1 MSSPTS
7 NKSSKNPSETKSLE
21 RAPRWDEN
29 WVLIRRLWPNW
40 DPTDEQISEV
50 WFRSFD
56 KPHGISGE
64 GRVNQS
70 ALHDA
75 IVACNR
81 SSKWK
86 EPRFLEVADAY
97 RREKNRI
104 LAEMDRAR
112 MTQDKERDRIIVERE
127 HKARVGRIEKW
138 PLERLK
144 VAMELIGK
152 RFPTLANK
160 SMTPSSWSP
169 TFSGLVVAADEE
181 IANGLKS

>member
-1 MSSPTS
+1 
-7 NKSSKNPSETKSLE
+7 
-21 RAPRWDEN
+21 
-29 WVLIRRLWPNW
+29 
-40 DPTDEQISEV
+40 
-50 WFRSFD
+50 
-56 KPHGISGE
+56 
-64 GRVNQS
+64 
-70 ALHDA
+70 
-75 IVACNR
+75 
-81 SSKWK
+81 
-86 EPRFLEVADAY
+86 
-97 RREKNRI
+97 
-104 LAEMDRAR
+104 